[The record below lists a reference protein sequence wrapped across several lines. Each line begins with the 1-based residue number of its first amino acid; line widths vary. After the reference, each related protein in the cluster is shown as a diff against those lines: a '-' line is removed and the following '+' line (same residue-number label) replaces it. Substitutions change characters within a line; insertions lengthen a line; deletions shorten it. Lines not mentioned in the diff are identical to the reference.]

1 MQNDLKNRN
10 QKQIENISQSTK
22 MINLM
27 MWRQQ
32 QLLVRTSKEFG
43 FIENPRNQFSQKT
56 KEIKENNRFLYPI
69 FIIVS

>member
-1 MQNDLKNRN
+1 
-10 QKQIENISQSTK
+10 

-27 MWRQQ
+27 SWRQQ

-69 FIIVS
+69 FIIIVS

>member
-1 MQNDLKNRN
+1 MQNDLKIETGNRL
-10 QKQIENISQSTK
+10 KISQSTK

-27 MWRQQ
+27 SWRQQ

-43 FIENPRNQFSQKT
+43 FIENRRNQFSQKT

-69 FIIVS
+69 FIIVVS